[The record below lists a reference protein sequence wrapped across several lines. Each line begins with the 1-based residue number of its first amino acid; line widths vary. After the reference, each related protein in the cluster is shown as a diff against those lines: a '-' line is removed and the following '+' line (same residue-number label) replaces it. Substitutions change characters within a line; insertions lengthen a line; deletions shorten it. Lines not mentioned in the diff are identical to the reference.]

1 MAGKN
6 KEKKI
11 IRLVSMV
18 LFLSILMLPQIS
30 WLIIKAVCGEN
41 QTVMERLDYD
51 LGENRELASMPDGS
65 NFAGIL

>member
-30 WLIIKAVCGEN
+30 WLIIKAACGNN
-41 QTVMERLDYD
+41 QAVMQQNQSTQHHC
-51 LGENRELASMPDGS
+51 NRKLST
-65 NFAGIL
+65 